1 MSNKLYLTYIAKSE
15 QLLKTQE
22 ELIDRLFVL
31 IDTLQEEND
40 SLRGR
45 IASAKQ
51 EISEALETT
60 ER

>member
-1 MSNKLYLTYIAKSE
+1 MSNKLYLTYVAKSE

-40 SLRGR
+40 SLRGK
-45 IASAKQ
+45 IAAAKQ

-60 ER
+60 KR